1 MQELY
6 QVLAGILFVIGA
18 VAYPSWNIV
27 LRLDTAH
34 IEKYV
39 TKVITESPDQK
50 TELENV
56 LGL

>member
-6 QVLAGILFVIGA
+6 QVLAGVLFVIGA

-34 IEKYV
+34 IERHVAKMI
-39 TKVITESPDQK
+39 KSSDQT
-50 TELENV
+50 TELEKV

>member
-6 QVLAGILFVIGA
+6 QVLAGVLFVIGA
-18 VAYPSWNIV
+18 VAYPSWNII

-34 IEKYV
+34 IAKMI
-39 TKVITESPDQK
+39 TKSSDQT
-50 TELENV
+50 TELEKI